1 MIRHQSMRS
10 HGLTGLS
17 GPTATSEIVLRY
29 ALPMLKKR
37 TDFNFS
43 RFHVFLIN
51 ILFTSLKSELRF
63 LRCNPEFFNQTAQS
77 CDELDVVG
85 WLYR

>member
-17 GPTATSEIVLRY
+17 GPIATFEIVLCY
-29 ALPMLKKR
+29 ALPTLTKR

-51 ILFTSLKSELRF
+51 ILFTFLKSELQF
-63 LRCNPEFFNQTAQS
+63 LRCNSEFLNLTTQS

-85 WLYR
+85 W